1 MSIERL
7 RDFIVG
13 LSSAARAG
21 ASEKAMQAEAA
32 RLLAPLL
39 ADDDWLPEEF
49 AMPSSDRYRQFLLY
63 ADPLGAF
70 SVVSF
75 VWAPGQHT
83 PIHDHTVWGVVGML
97 RGRET
102 SQSFL
107 QTDDGIEAVPGP
119 VDELRPGQIALVCP
133 WDGDIHEVRNA
144 SETETSIS
152 IHVYGANIGVIE
164 RSVWD
169 KATGERKPFVSSY
182 SNNLV
187 PNLWA

>member
-13 LSSAARAG
+13 LSSAARSDTSAE
-21 ASEKAMQAEAA
+21 ATQAEAA

-39 ADDDWLPEEF
+39 VKDDWLPEEF
-49 AMPSSDRYRQFLLY
+49 AMPSSDHYRQFLLY

-75 VWAPGQHT
+75 VWAPRQRT

-97 RGRET
+97 RGREC

-107 QTDDGIEAVPGP
+107 QTDGGIEAAPGSA
-119 VDELRPGQIALVCP
+119 DELCPGEIALVCP

-144 SETETSIS
+144 SETETSVS

-169 KATGERKPFVSSY
+169 RATGERRPFVSSY
-182 SNNLV
+182 SNKLV
-187 PNLWA
+187 PNLWV